1 MPGALLNLLLNF
13 TPTERA
19 ACSDFS
25 FVFYKVTMNHL
36 QPAQILSRRRLLSA
50 ATLAALT
57 GGCATG
63 IKSPDSGSQPLF
75 GIQDKSLRPGN
86 GGELVTA
93 SALRAGDIILT
104 AENGM
109 NSVAIRLATLSPV
122 SHAAVYVDNNFISE
136 AVGAGIRRRTV
147 DSLVAEE
154 ATVVAFRHPLLTA
167 EQASKINAFAAS
179 QEGQKYNY
187 LGVMLQAPFTI
198 ERRACELPL
207 VPSLVRDFCIRG
219 IAAVQLGLGRNDQFF
234 CSQYVLEAFR
244 SAGLPLTDADA
255 RLINPGDLLNMR
267 EGDVPSIKIFQPLQY
282 VGHLKSP
289 PEVVAT
295 AAQP

>member
-1 MPGALLNLLLNF
+1 MTDVAFSHRRYLL
-13 TPTERA
+13 
-19 ACSDFS
+19 
-25 FVFYKVTMNHL
+25 
-36 QPAQILSRRRLLSA
+36 A
-50 ATLAALT
+50 ATLLALT

-63 IKSPDSGSQPLF
+63 VKSPADPSNAIF
-75 GIQDKSLRPGN
+75 GFQDKSLRPGN

-93 SALRAGDIILT
+93 SALRPGDIILT

-122 SHAAVYVDNNFISE
+122 SHAAVYLGNNEISE

-154 ATVVAFRHPLLTA
+154 ATVVAFRHPLLTP
-167 EQASKINAFAAS
+167 EHASKINAFAAKY
-179 QEGQKYNY
+179 EGQKYNY
-187 LGVMLQAPFTI
+187 LGVILQAPFTI

-234 CSQYVLEAFR
+234 CSQYVLEAYR
-244 SAGLPLTDADA
+244 SAGLPLTDADP

-267 EGDVPSIKIFQPLQY
+267 EGDVPSIKIHQPLQY
-282 VGHLKSP
+282 VGHLKAP
-289 PEVVAT
+289 PVPVAV
-295 AAQP
+295 AIQP